1 MVSVIHQLALNE
13 NHSPLLP
20 GVAQAVQEVGER
32 ANLTLDPLATGLTE
46 ELAAG
51 LGLPADRVVPGA
63 GSGALLQ
70 QFLSAHAGP
79 GVEVVHA
86 WPSFEMYPLL
96 IRNAHAEPVA
106 VPLRGHAHDLAAMAD
121 AVTER
126 TRVVLLCNPNNP
138 TGEVLGQA
146 QLAEFV
152 AALPP
157 HVLVLVDEA
166 YREFTE
172 PGTLADSL
180 ALAAEDERVA
190 VVRTFSKSHGL
201 LGLRVGYLV
210 AAPSVAGP
218 LRMTTPFF
226 RVSTVAQAAALAAL
240 KSEARMREQ
249 CADVARERDRVRA
262 GLLDLGWEIP
272 PSGGNFLWVPLGGR
286 NQAFVDH
293 LAAHGVVVREIAG
306 AGVRVSTGSPEA
318 NDAFLGLAKEFAA
331 REPAVSQPTPAQ
343 PAVPEPTAAQPAAAP
358 APAATPAP
366 PEPGE
371 QCPGKEAAV

>member
-20 GVAQAVQEVGER
+20 GVAEAVREVGER

-46 ELAAG
+46 ELADR
-51 LGLPADRVVPGA
+51 LGRSADRVVTGP

-70 QFLSAHAGP
+70 MFLSTHSGP
-79 GVEVVHA
+79 GTEVVHA

-96 IRNAHAEPVA
+96 IRNSGAEPVA
-106 VPLRGHAHDLAAMAD
+106 VPSDGPRHDLAALAE
-121 AVTER
+121 AVTDR

-138 TGEVLGQA
+138 TGEVLGHD
-146 QLAEFV
+146 QLAEFL

-166 YREFTE
+166 YREFAE
-172 PGTLADSL
+172 PGTLADAL
-180 ALAAEDERVA
+180 ALAVDDERVA

-210 AAPSVAGP
+210 APASVAAP
-218 LRMTTPFF
+218 LHRMTPFF
-226 RVSTVAQAAALAAL
+226 RVSTPAQAAASAAL
-240 KSEARMREQ
+240 RAEDRMREQ
-249 CADVARERDRVRA
+249 CAEVARERDRVRA
-262 GLLDLGWEIP
+262 GLLDLGWPVP
-272 PSGGNFLWVPLGGR
+272 PSGGNFLWVPLGAR

-306 AGVRVSTGSPEA
+306 AGVRVGTGFPEA
-318 NDAFLGLAKEFAA
+318 NDAVLALAKEFAA
-331 REPAVSQPTPAQ
+331 Q
-343 PAVPEPTAAQPAAAP
+343 EPTANT
-358 APAATPAP
+358 APAATAAPAAATAATTPAP
-366 PEPGE
+366 APTAEDRDAPIS
-371 QCPGKEAAV
+371 QSPGKESAI

>member
-1 MVSVIHQLALNE
+1 VVSVIHQLALNE

-20 GVAQAVQEVGER
+20 GVAQAVREVGER

-70 QFLSAHAGP
+70 QFLSAHTGP

-106 VPLRGHAHDLAAMAD
+106 VPLRGHVHDLAAMAD

-172 PGTLADSL
+172 PGTLADAL
-180 ALAAEDERVA
+180 ALTAEDERVA

-218 LRMTTPFF
+218 LRRTTPFY

-240 KSEARMREQ
+240 KAEGRMREQ
-249 CADVARERDRVRA
+249 CAEVSRERDRVRA

-331 REPAVSQPTPAQ
+331 REPAV
-343 PAVPEPTAAQPAAAP
+343 PEPE
-358 APAATPAP
+358 
-366 PEPGE
+366 PEPGSVQEAAAEGHLAASEPAE
-371 QCPGKEAAV
+371 QCPGKEAAL